1 MTPLQVSE
9 YTASLHLLPAHV
21 CQSLSYFLH
30 VLLPGFKFPQTG
42 KQSFCLGFSLGE
54 VGGGALL
61 PIDGHSTG
69 VQLEG
74 LPSKTSAQVRLGLLS
89 STKKLRTNTGMRQNW
104 SLLRKRFSMD
114 LGTGGGSRRLWVGW
128 IKDKDSCIHSRQRW
142 V

>member
-1 MTPLQVSE
+1 MPKKMNFLTKNNERLWFQTTRSWSHKNVTPLRVSE
-9 YTASLHLLPAHV
+9 HTASLTSLNLFLAHV

-42 KQSFCLGFSLGE
+42 KQSFCLGFPGRGCWGGVGE
-54 VGGGALL
+54 LL

-89 STKKLRTNTGMRQNW
+89 SRKKKKQNFRTNASMRHN
-104 SLLRKRFSMD
+104 
-114 LGTGGGSRRLWVGW
+114 
-128 IKDKDSCIHSRQRW
+128 
-142 V
+142 